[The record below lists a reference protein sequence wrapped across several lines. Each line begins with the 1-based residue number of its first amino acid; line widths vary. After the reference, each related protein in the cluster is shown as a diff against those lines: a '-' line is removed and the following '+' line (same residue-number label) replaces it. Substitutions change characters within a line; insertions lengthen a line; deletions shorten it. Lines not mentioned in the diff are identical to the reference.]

1 MKKFYANF
9 KSVVAAVVM
18 ASMTLAASC
27 SYDDSGIKEEIN
39 EIRQDLTALTE
50 RVAALEKRLGDEVAA
65 LTELINGKVVVTSVE
80 KVGDATTVTLSDG
93 TSFTVYPECGVVDTD
108 TDTNTYISI
117 AEDGGVLYF
126 AVYEKG
132 EFKEWLLIN
141 GEKVPVYDGNDQDDN
156 VCDDPYTAVAP
167 QFQVNTETG
176 EIEVSIDGG
185 QTWVS
190 SGLSAS
196 ATGAQLFTGVKV
208 NDNNTVTFTLAD
220 GTSFDVVIAELIEFN
235 TTRGQL
241 YVKAGETKEISV
253 TINDAVADVNVMN
266 QPLGWKAE
274 IALAENN
281 EEGDDNLDDNMGVL
295 AVGGTEFVLKVT
307 GPSQDFINAG
317 FAEEKGYITV
327 HFNSDNGACKVG
339 KVAVELA
346 SIVLDVTKEGM
357 VTVTSTWVDEYLY
370 SSWAGEELIQEFNN
384 YYVCIMPLEYYV
396 EDLASIYNAS
406 WWEFNVP
413 CVGGWI
419 NNFFYNVNEEFNTT
433 DKATYVVG
441 ENEKWT
447 FQASVEDIIGVLDW
461 GGTLSYEGNSFAVI
475 IVPTDPQSY
484 GTLLIDQ
491 ALVDTFKQ
499 VNVNVEVTETAW
511 NEAYLNATL
520 RGAMAYHFNIENK
533 DELNRMIENGWYD
546 DIETYYNDYIY
557 YWQNYNSQFGG
568 YTLTQDVVAENIKF
582 NDLINYGE
590 EYPYIY
596 ELAPNS
602 TYIVAILVEED
613 EKTDYSYE
621 DLIIFEFTTEDLVA
635 ATEPFEYTIVRN
647 DEDCTYFK
655 IFADITVSENVV
667 AVYSAWLNEEILVPA
682 ELKDYLVKNGWCKND
697 FSMGYT
703 YELNTTVNNAGDE
716 KYLSLLLVDAEGNY
730 SVGSQSL
737 ASKEVVVNE
746 EVELSLENV
755 EFLTEGGVANI
766 TLGGL
771 EGIEFTE
778 IKAYVIA
785 TDGSSYYMR
794 SEEDLQDL
802 AYGSDYLYRSYS
814 ANPFLVAQT
823 ADYKYVATEGKTYVI
838 AVAAQ
843 LADGTVTKVLYEQV
857 AFTDG
862 EVEEP
867 EGDVITFTSA
877 TAEDAHSQYYG
888 DYKKITLANDAMT
901 VTFGVRNGGYTYL
914 PQTTY
919 GNYWDDTSATYSL
932 MDTYTCWSWDSTF
945 DASNAVPTLVV
956 SLNDEGKYKL
966 DMTVAHYSNAAPEVK
981 AVYEGDIN
989 GIGYEGEGGE
999 EIATVELT
1007 SAVATA
1013 AGSSYIGGTGY
1024 NLTFS
1029 DGNGTEI
1036 VYMVQT
1042 LGNTYLKEGAWN
1054 DEEYSWNQEG
1064 YINSVTWTNVN
1075 TAWPYTMT
1083 VAVVDGQYDITL
1095 EAVDYYGAGQP
1106 TLTAHYAGQIEGFT
1120 LPGEGGGEDSGEDNG
1135 VKIMTSMSEA
1145 TALDNWTHY
1154 CVLSDD
1160 SGNNSVK
1167 LVVDNSAVEN
1177 GAIVVGEYPTW
1188 QSSPSYIMKNTHF
1201 SFVNKSL
1208 IVDGTTYANS
1218 DVSNASA
1225 EVANGVLTI
1234 NFTVGGTAYTF
1245 KYDNN

>member
-1 MKKFYANF
+1 MKKFFTSF

-27 SYDDSGIKEEIN
+27 SYDDTGVKNELEQIK
-39 EIRQDLTALTE
+39 QDLTALTE
-50 RVAALEKRLGDEVAA
+50 RVAALEKRLGEEVAA

-80 KVGDATTVTLSDG
+80 KVGEATTVTLSDG

-117 AEDGGVLYF
+117 AEEGGVLYF

-208 NDNNTVTFTLAD
+208 NDNNTVTFTLVD

-317 FAEEKGYITV
+317 YAEEKGYITV
-327 HFNSDNGACKVG
+327 HFNSDNGSCKVG

-370 SSWAGEELIQEFNN
+370 SSWAGDEWIQEFNN

-396 EDLASIYNAS
+396 EDLASIWNAS

-433 DKATYVVG
+433 DKATYAVG

-461 GGTLSYEGNSFAVI
+461 GGTMTYEGNSFAVI

-484 GTLLIDQ
+484 GSLLIDQ

-520 RGAMAYHFNIENK
+520 RGGNAYHFNIENK
-533 DELNRMIENGWYD
+533 DELNRMIENGWYA

-568 YTLTQDVVAENIKF
+568 YTLTQDVVAENISF

-590 EYPYIY
+590 EYPYLY

-647 DEDCTYFK
+647 DEDCTYFN
-655 IFADITVSENVV
+655 IFADVTVSENVV
-667 AVYSAWLNEEILVPA
+667 GVYSAWLNEEMLEPA
-682 ELKDYLVKNGWCKND
+682 ELKDYLVKNGWLKND

-703 YELNTTVNNAGDE
+703 YTLNTTVNNAGDE

-730 SVGSQSL
+730 QVASQL
-737 ASKEVVVNE
+737 IASKEVVVNE
-746 EVELSLENV
+746 EVEVTIENV
-755 EFLTEGGVANI
+755 VFNSDMYAGKVADI

-771 EGIEFTE
+771 EGVEFTQ
-778 IKAYVIA
+778 IQAYVCA
-785 TDGSSYYMR
+785 TNGYSYYLR
-794 SEEDLQDL
+794 SEEQLQDI
-802 AYGSDYLYRSYS
+802 AYGTDWMYKKYYE
-814 ANPFLVAQT
+814 NPFTVVQT
-823 ADYKYVATEGKTYVI
+823 ADYTSYAIKDSTYII
-838 AVAAQ
+838 AVGVQ
-843 LADGTVTKVLYEQV
+843 FADGTVSAPIYKEV
-857 AFTDG
+857 AFSDS
-862 EVEEP
+862 EEEP
-867 EGDVITFTSA
+867 AGDLVFTSA
-877 TAEDAHSQYYG
+877 KYAGDVYGSKQLTFTTADGFAVNFGLKSDNNYLEEKFYNYEYASDFSDDGRGYISMNGSSWEGFDLSWAIFTMDVKIVDGVYN
-888 DYKKITLANDAMT
+888 ITLNATHDAQVATGTYVGDIEGFDYPSTGGNNDGPTQETDGIFVSAVAT
-901 VTFGVRNGGYTYL
+901 IDGSWCNVTFTDAYGNHLDTSFGNGGVNYLNATTWDFEDWYSDGTAIGNTYYNDNGE
-914 PQTTY
+914 Q
-919 GNYWDDTSATYSL
+919 DSANWVS
-932 MDTYTCWSWDSTF
+932 SIV
-945 DASNAVPTLVV
+945 AVVTHV
-956 SLNDEGKYKL
+956 DGKYNIEF
-966 DMTVAHYSNAAPEVK
+966 TTSIGNFTFN
-981 AVYEGDIN
+981 GDI
-989 GIGYEGEGGE
+989 EGLIVPEAEEGGE
-999 EIATVELT
+999 EEGGETGDLEIFQLTGATGGNWADLIFHYYDETLAKNTGVQISFNFGASNGVL
-1007 SAVATA
+1007 A
-1013 AGSSYIGGTGY
+1013 AGSWSLLNGGLYESYTYWGY
-1024 NLTFS
+1024 GLATADQEHFS
-1029 DGNGTEI
+1029 D
-1036 VYMVQT
+1036 
-1042 LGNTYLKEGAWN
+1042 L
-1054 DEEYSWNQEG
+1054 
-1064 YINSVTWTNVN
+1064 
-1075 TAWPYTMT
+1075 T
-1083 VAVVDGQYDITL
+1083 VDIT
-1095 EAVDYYGAGQP
+1095 V
-1106 TLTAHYAGQIEGFT
+1106 
-1120 LPGEGGGEDSGEDNG
+1120 
-1135 VKIMTSMSEA
+1135 SE
-1145 TALDNWTHY
+1145 
-1154 CVLSDD
+1154 
-1160 SGNNSVK
+1160 
-1167 LVVDNSAVEN
+1167 
-1177 GAIVVGEYPTW
+1177 
-1188 QSSPSYIMKNTHF
+1188 
-1201 SFVNKSL
+1201 
-1208 IVDGTTYANS
+1208 DGTNNTFVVKGTTLKGRSVSFTYT
-1218 DVSNASA
+1218 
-1225 EVANGVLTI
+1225 GHI
-1234 NFTVGGTAYTF
+1234 
-1245 KYDNN
+1245 

>member
-39 EIRQDLTALTE
+39 EIKQDLTALTE
-50 RVAALEKRLGDEVAA
+50 RVAALEKRLGEEVAA

-117 AEDGGVLYF
+117 AEEGGVLYF

-208 NDNNTVTFTLAD
+208 NDNNTVTFTLVD

-357 VTVTSTWVDEYLY
+357 VTVTSTWVDEYLH

-461 GGTLSYEGNSFAVI
+461 SGTLSYEGNSFAVI

-520 RGAMAYHFNIENK
+520 RGANAYHFNIENK
-533 DELNRMIENGWYD
+533 DELNRMIENGLYA

-590 EYPYIY
+590 EYPYLY

-682 ELKDYLVKNGWCKND
+682 ELKDYLVKNGLCKND

-703 YELNTTVNNAGDE
+703 YTLNTTVNNAGDE

-730 SVGSQSL
+730 QVASQL
-737 ASKEVVVNE
+737 IASKEVVVNE
-746 EVELSLENV
+746 EVEVTIENV
-755 EFLTEGGVANI
+755 VFSSDMYGGKVADI

-771 EGIEFTE
+771 EGVEFTQ
-778 IKAYVIA
+778 IQAYVCA
-785 TDGSSYYMR
+785 TDGYSYYIR
-794 SEEDLQDL
+794 SEEQLKDI
-802 AYGSDYLYRSYS
+802 AYGTDYMYKKYYE
-814 ANPFLVAQT
+814 NPFTVTKT
-823 ADYKYVATEGKTYVI
+823 ADYTNYAIKGSTYII
-838 AVAAQ
+838 AIGVQ
-843 LADGTVTKVLYEQV
+843 FADGTVSAPIYKEI

-867 EGDVITFTSA
+867 EGDLVFTSA
-877 TAEDAHSQYYG
+877 KYAGDVYGSKQLTFTTADGFSVNYG
-888 DYKKITLANDAMT
+888 LNTKGNNYLVEKFYNYEYASDYVNDNQGNVTINGSSWEGFDLAWAIFTMDVKIVDGVYNITLNATHDAQVATGTYVGDIEGFDYPSTGGDNDGPTQETDGIFVSAVAT
-901 VTFGVRNGGYTYL
+901 IDGSWCDVTFTDAYGNHLDTSFGNGGVNYLNATTWDFDDWYSDGTAIGNTYYNDNGE
-914 PQTTY
+914 Q
-919 GNYWDDTSATYSL
+919 DSANWVS
-932 MDTYTCWSWDSTF
+932 SIV
-945 DASNAVPTLVV
+945 AVVTHV
-956 SLNDEGKYKL
+956 DGKYNIEF
-966 DMTVAHYSNAAPEVK
+966 TTSIGNFTFN
-981 AVYEGDIN
+981 GDI
-989 GIGYEGEGGE
+989 EGLIVPEAEEGGE
-999 EIATVELT
+999 E
-1007 SAVATA
+1007 
-1013 AGSSYIGGTGY
+1013 
-1024 NLTFS
+1024 
-1029 DGNGTEI
+1029 
-1036 VYMVQT
+1036 
-1042 LGNTYLKEGAWN
+1042 
-1054 DEEYSWNQEG
+1054 
-1064 YINSVTWTNVN
+1064 
-1075 TAWPYTMT
+1075 
-1083 VAVVDGQYDITL
+1083 
-1095 EAVDYYGAGQP
+1095 
-1106 TLTAHYAGQIEGFT
+1106 
-1120 LPGEGGGEDSGEDNG
+1120 PGEDDG

-1167 LVVDNSAVEN
+1167 LVVDNTAVEN

-1188 QSSPSYIMKNTHF
+1188 QSSPSYILKNTHF

-1208 IVDGTTYANS
+1208 TINGTTYANS
-1218 DVSNASA
+1218 TITKGYMVVTEE
-1225 EVANGVLTI
+1225 EVVI
-1234 NFTVGGTAYTF
+1234 NFTINDTDNYTF
-1245 KYDNN
+1245 KYTK